1 MLADGIVYEAENSLL
16 YGPSSFYVTKRTE
29 KWAVSNVG
37 RFADRNNQ
45 SYVENTLA

>member
-1 MLADGIVYEAENSLL
+1 MPADGIVYEAENS
-16 YGPSSFYVTKRTE
+16 SSFGAAWYYVTDTGT
-29 KWAVSNVG
+29 WAVSNVG